1 MVTMTSQPAPIL
13 EVRNIVNRFGPQ
25 TVHNGLNLQV
35 AKGEILGIIGGSGSG
50 KSVLLRTMTGLR
62 KPTSGTALVNG
73 QPVEELPAGE
83 RAATL
88 GILFQQGALFSGL
101 TVLENIMVPLREFTK
116 ITEESCIGIA
126 RMKLRLVGLPDNA
139 AGKYPSELSGGMIK
153 RVGLARA
160 MAMDPT
166 VLFLDEPTAGLDP
179 LAAAE
184 FDALVRELNTSL
196 GLTFVMIT
204 HDLDTLFG
212 ICHRAAVLIDQ
223 KIIAGTLPELQENQH
238 PWVHAYFHGER
249 SRAAAKQTKAES
261 KKA

>member
-1 MVTMTSQPAPIL
+1 MSTQQPIL
-13 EVRNIVNRFGPQ
+13 EVKNIVNRFGTQ
-25 TVHNGLNLQV
+25 TVHDGLNLKV
-35 AKGEILGIIGGSGSG
+35 ARGEILGIIGGSGSG

-62 KPTSGTALVNG
+62 KPTTGIALVNG
-73 QPVEELPAGE
+73 RPVENLPSSE

-101 TVLENIMVPLREFTK
+101 TVQENIMVPLREFTK
-116 ITEESCIGIA
+116 ISEKTCTDIA

-139 AGKYPSELSGGMIK
+139 AGKYPAELSGGMVK
-153 RVGLARA
+153 RAGLARA

-184 FDALVRELNTSL
+184 FDALVHELNTSL

-212 ICHRAAVLIDQ
+212 ICHRAAVLIDKQ
-223 KIIAGTLPELQENQH
+223 ITAGTLPELLANQH
-238 PWVHAYFHGER
+238 PWIHAYFHGER
-249 SRAAAKQTKAES
+249 SRAANPATRT
-261 KKA
+261 